1 MNVLMVGDVVG
12 PGAVA
17 YLAGR
22 LPELRREHDVDL
34 VMVNAENCAVSAA
47 TPWEGFGM
55 TVELV
60 ERLLASGVDVITS
73 GNHGWDGPEAEIVHR
88 HPRVLRP
95 HNLPDGVI
103 GKGFVTLDVG
113 GKRVSV
119 LNLGSK
125 TAVTP
130 EALPVYGSFVTAE
143 LGGTIVVDF
152 HGDSAWEKMEP
163 HPPLRCGRAARSRI
177 AASHRHV
184 RRGRRLRG

>member
-60 ERLLASGVDVITS
+60 EPCSQA
-73 GNHGWDGPEAEIVHR
+73 
-88 HPRVLRP
+88 
-95 HNLPDGVI
+95 
-103 GKGFVTLDVG
+103 
-113 GKRVSV
+113 
-119 LNLGSK
+119 GSM
-125 TAVTP
+125 
-130 EALPVYGSFVTAE
+130 S
-143 LGGTIVVDF
+143 
-152 HGDSAWEKMEP
+152 
-163 HPPLRCGRAARSRI
+163 
-177 AASHRHV
+177 
-184 RRGRRLRG
+184 